1 MLRSENVATPLTALR
16 LSVPASAPPPGLV
29 PIATV
34 MRVVALVTVL
44 PKASWTATWTAGLI
58 AAPAVDGLG
67 CPVNASWTGGPGV
80 IGNPALV
87 APATPLAAAVRSE
100 ERRGSGPRR

>member
-1 MLRSENVATPLTALR
+1 MLRSENVATPFTAVR
-16 LSVPASAPPPGLV
+16 VTVPVRVPVPGLV
-29 PIATV
+29 PTFAVTSV
-34 MRVVALVTVL
+34 PAAVAVL
-44 PKASWTATWTAGLI
+44 PKASWTVTCTAGLI